1 MKLKRN
7 IDFVDF
13 LKTIAQ
19 CESEVYF
26 DSVDGD
32 HLNLKSTLSR
42 FLFSTV
48 SNNSDILDKGTIVC
62 SCETDINLLKQY
74 LI

>member
-7 IDFVDF
+7 INFVDF

-26 DSVDGD
+26 TSLDGD
-32 HLNLKSTLSR
+32 RLNLKSTLSR
-42 FLFSTV
+42 FLFSAV
-48 SNNSDILDKGTIVC
+48 SNNSDFIEKGNIVC
-62 SCETDINLLKQY
+62 SCEADLNLLKQY